1 MASVD
6 LQWPESQAPEDA
18 LSQFRVSESAAIE
31 KQRYKVTDQSQRSV
45 TYKRRYLSPL
55 GFVIGL
61 LIFPVG
67 ILVWIFYRQDES
79 FTVVAL
85 ADNGGSMISIQGE
98 MRPKL
103 RSAFGELAQMRNAEV
118 EARAQDPG
126 DVDERVE
133 DTETL
138 DDDELEPPSAN
149 GDESP
154 LVREVRDAGLI
165 AEGMR
170 RRVEADSNG
179 GEIDCSEMEDE
190 LERIYALAGAPSAF
204 PEALDKVEALAD
216 DLTKQADCRYDEAL
230 YVAFRRSLA
239 EHHEYLSA
247 QGVSDPA
254 SS

>member
-18 LSQFRVSESAAIE
+18 LSQFRVAESEAIE

-118 EARAQDPG
+118 EARA
-126 DVDERVE
+126 
-133 DTETL
+133 L
-138 DDDELEPPSAN
+138 DHDELEPPSAN